1 MIPKFFE
8 HLYTDSS
15 SITRIRFLM
24 PALDDAAG
32 LIDNVLHIDKDP
44 LMKEFVDEMEG
55 YVKDSIITP
64 LSR

>member
-1 MIPKFFE
+1 
-8 HLYTDSS
+8 
-15 SITRIRFLM
+15 M